1 MTVAANALSEVR
13 VGATVVNYRT
23 EPSCRVCSSPLRLDV
38 ETKLAQGQTPWSIEQ
53 ALPDAGLTK
62 RNVADHWRH
71 DHVGAQTAAVRRV
84 AQSHAEAVAKPV
96 ERLAEAVAGHLGF
109 AHSVVDRVAERMKS
123 GDIEPEVRDAIAA
136 ARLIQQ
142 VEAAAVQQT
151 DIGEFIDAM
160 VAMSE
165 IIRDMLTYDDF
176 LVFGQR
182 LSAHPVLRGL
192 QAREA
197 QREAEA
203 RGR

>member
-1 MTVAANALSEVR
+1 MPPAANALSQVR

-23 EPSCRVCSSPLRLDV
+23 EPSCKVCSSPYRLDV

-71 DHVGAQTAAVRRV
+71 DHIGAQTLAVRQV
-84 AQSHAEAVAKPV
+84 AHAHAEAVAKPAAA
-96 ERLAEAVAGHLGF
+96 LTEATAGHLGF
-109 AHSVVDRVAERMKS
+109 AHSVMDRVAERMKA
-123 GDIEPEVRDAIAA
+123 GQVEPEVRDAIAA

-142 VEAAAVQQT
+142 VEAAAVQQSGIE
-151 DIGEFIDAM
+151 DYVDAM

-165 IIRDMLTYDDF
+165 IIRDMLSYEDF
-176 LVFGQR
+176 LLFGGR
-182 LSAHPVLRGL
+182 LAAHPVLRDL

-197 QREAEA
+197 QRDAEA
-203 RGR
+203 PGR